1 VAPLAQIVDVGDL
14 LNVVFASLLAGVGV
28 CVVFSLVI
36 VGFARAVDMR
46 RDGRSAAAAAY
57 FVLMAVAFAAVLA
70 LAAFGIAVMA
80 SK

>member
-1 VAPLAQIVDVGDL
+1 MAPLAQIVDVGGL
-14 LNVVFASLLAGVGV
+14 VEVVWASLLAGVGI

-46 RDGRSAAAAAY
+46 SEGRPVAAVGYLA
-57 FVLMAVAFAAVLA
+57 LMAVAFTGVVA
-70 LAAFGIAVMA
+70 LAAFGVAVMA

>member
-1 VAPLAQIVDVGDL
+1 MAPLAQIVDVGDL
-14 LNVVFASLLAGVGV
+14 INVIVASLLAGVGV

-46 RDGRSAAAAAY
+46 REGRAVAAFAY
-57 FVLMAVAFAAVLA
+57 LALMTVAFAGVLG
-70 LAAFGIAVMA
+70 LAAFGVAVMA